1 MVLNFLIGWL
11 KNSSQNDKSKFRL
24 SVVIA
29 VRNEEKKLLS
39 LINSLQS
46 QDYDKNLYDVII
58 VDDHSQDN
66 SLKIL
71 QEQASLWSN
80 LRVLKQDVH
89 LSGKKKAILKAV
101 KESKNDI
108 ILTTD
113 ADCSFNKNWLSSMSS
128 FFTNETINLVSGP
141 VSYKSSNSFFKK
153 IQALEFLS
161 LIGSAAGAIGINKPI
176 LCNGAN
182 LAYRRKVFLESTN
195 YESDNIMSGDD
206 VFLLHLVKKKYPN
219 SILFAKNKDAIVLTD
234 AVNNTYDFFN
244 QRIRWAAKSTKYTDI
259 HTIVVA
265 ILVFLVNVSLI
276 FMAIYSIYKP
286 SFFITFFYLFIV
298 KFLIDFI
305 FLVPVL
311 YFFKRTELIKWI
323 LPLQII
329 YPIYITLISITSNFI
344 SFNWK
349 GRISKT

>member
-80 LRVLKQDVH
+80 LIVLKQDAL
-89 LSGKKKAILKAV
+89 LSGKKKAILKGV

-206 VFLLHLVKKKYPN
+206 VFFLLN
-219 SILFAKNKDAIVLTD
+219 
-234 AVNNTYDFFN
+234 
-244 QRIRWAAKSTKYTDI
+244 
-259 HTIVVA
+259 
-265 ILVFLVNVSLI
+265 
-276 FMAIYSIYKP
+276 
-286 SFFITFFYLFIV
+286 
-298 KFLIDFI
+298 
-305 FLVPVL
+305 
-311 YFFKRTELIKWI
+311 LIK
-323 LPLQII
+323 
-329 YPIYITLISITSNFI
+329 
-344 SFNWK
+344 
-349 GRISKT
+349 RI